1 MSRNRLDS
9 HAHQIDTALRLA
21 YPEVHCALV
30 HSNAFQLLV
39 ATILSAQCT
48 DVRVN
53 LVTPALFARFPTAFE
68 LAKAELTDVEE
79 LIRSTGFF
87 RAKAKNLVAA
97 ARKLVELHGG
107 EVPRDLEALTKLPG
121 VGRKTANVVLGTAYG
136 IPSGIVVD
144 THVKRLSTRMGLTES
159 KTPEAIEQDLI
170 AKLPS
175 ESWIDFSHR
184 LITHGRAICSA
195 QNPKCSA
202 CSLETI
208 CPKIGV
214 KSRGETAVRKPK
226 KPSESE
232 AKSRTESAGSG
243 PKKPSESEAKSRTES
258 AESTPKSSRGTAEK
272 RSSAAAN
279 IERVQAT
286 KALKK
291 PLESTEKK
299 ARGAESPKIVEI
311 KRKREKSKPKRTDR
325 EGPKRNKS
333 EGSND

>member
-1 MSRNRLDS
+1 MPRNPLDS

-97 ARKLVELHGG
+97 ACKLVELHGG

-195 QNPKCSA
+195 HNPKCSA
-202 CSLETI
+202 CALETI

-214 KSRGETAVRKPK
+214 KSRK
-226 KPSESE
+226 
-232 AKSRTESAGSG
+232 ESAGS
-243 PKKPSESEAKSRTES
+243 E
-258 AESTPKSSRGTAEK
+258 PKSSRESAAKSRAGSAESNSKSSRESAAKSRGKSAGSEPKLSRGTEAK

-279 IERVQAT
+279 NERVHAT

-299 ARGAESPKIVEI
+299 ARGDESSKIAEM
-311 KRKREKSKPKRTDR
+311 KRKREKSKAKRNDR
-325 EGPKRNKS
+325 EGPKRNDH
-333 EGSND
+333 EGSNE